1 MSDSNI
7 LELLFSSQETSL
19 ATTGKNAGLDRVET
33 SYLKAMWQQ
42 SLKIFIRL
50 GILYSPSGR
59 L

>member
-19 ATTGKNAGLDRVET
+19 ATTGKNAGLGRVET
-33 SYLKAMWQQ
+33 SYLKAM

-50 GILYSPSGR
+50 GILYSPSGN

>member
-19 ATTGKNAGLDRVET
+19 ATTGKNAGLGRVET

-42 SLKIFIRL
+42 SLQIFIR
-50 GILYSPSGR
+50 
-59 L
+59 